1 MKTTIF
7 ISSVQK
13 ELAAERRALKDYIQ
27 GDLRTPPVLTEASRP
42 GRASDGRLGAERVL
56 AAPRRRNAPVWP
68 TGRQPECCRA
78 SGSRIDLAHPVLTRH
93 GNPAMFLSGLGH
105 YWKPTLPGDKPCWT
119 R

>member
-42 GRASDGRLGAERVL
+42 GRASDGRPGSERVL

-68 TGRQPECCRA
+68 TGRHASRSVTEHRDRGSLSRPNPRLTCISHSPRRA
-78 SGSRIDLAHPVLTRH
+78 VRYEHDRGS
-93 GNPAMFLSGLGH
+93 
-105 YWKPTLPGDKPCWT
+105 
-119 R
+119 